1 MFSGNYYFLEHASWN
16 GLSLADFVFPWF
28 MFMVGCSIVL
38 SVQSQ
43 VGFPWFMFMVGCS
56 IVLSV
61 QSQVGFPL
69 VHVHGGM

>member
-1 MFSGNYYFLEHASWN
+1 MGYVLIILTHTILSGNYYFLEHASWN

-43 VGFPWFMFMVGCS
+43 VGF
-56 IVLSV
+56 L
-61 QSQVGFPL
+61 L
-69 VHVHGGM
+69 VYT